1 VMSRYVSIWFPHLI
15 TEGMIR
21 RQPDLKDMPFVLAAP
36 DHGRMRITAAC
47 PMVRSQGIHPG
58 MAVADARALVANL
71 HVFDDPPGMA
81 AKLLTGLGHWAVI
94 FTPFVTT
101 DVPDGLLL
109 NASGCT
115 HLWGSEPNY
124 LEDIRKRL
132 AIFGY
137 SVRIAIAGTIGA
149 AWALARYGKESL

>member
-1 VMSRYVSIWFPHLI
+1 
-15 TEGMIR
+15 
-21 RQPDLKDMPFVLAAP
+21 
-36 DHGRMRITAAC
+36 
-47 PMVRSQGIHPG
+47 
-58 MAVADARALVANL
+58 
-71 HVFDDPPGMA
+71 A

-101 DVPDGLLL
+101 DIPDGLLL

-149 AWALARYGKESL
+149 AWALARYGKESLTIVTPGEEKAAIQSLPPAALRLDANIVDKLQKLGLYTIGHF